1 MIVNLYKQ
9 GAKSFYL
16 DIGIQNGVIQGKA
29 QPALNTSQKKKK
41 IEAKNNNTVFSV
53 NWIQNKLSSFC
64 HLWLLLPSLFQSP
77 RLMFSTL
84 ISSSQ

>member
-41 IEAKNNNTVFSV
+41 RS
-53 NWIQNKLSSFC
+53 
-64 HLWLLLPSLFQSP
+64 
-77 RLMFSTL
+77 
-84 ISSSQ
+84 